1 MNRRVIFYETR
12 NLKHLKNICNQY
24 HDLGYETEI
33 LTEKYLE
40 TSSEWKDFQSNYKHA
55 STNHEAFEL
64 ACFARYFALNEYYKS
79 GIISIKEY
87 VILSDSDVIPQFEKS
102 EKIFLDKLQDTF
114 VASQNYITIN
124 TLEPQYSPHFSI
136 WNFELLSSFIDH
148 IIDFYVNRYAESAG
162 DIKARYERIGMNSS
176 ISDMTLLYEWVEKTK
191 INFFNFSDFSLEHY
205 TDHNISSPYNVIGD
219 NSDRSI
225 LIYNPF
231 KQRIGYFSLRRRKC
245 HWPVI
250 LHVQGGKKRLIPLFY
265 TSRLLFYIFVIT
277 WLFADKLKLT
287 KFVRGKK

>member
-1 MNRRVIFYETR
+1 MNRRIIFYETR
-12 NLKHLKNICNQY
+12 NLKYLTNICEQY

-33 LTEKYLE
+33 LTEKYLK

-55 STNHEAFEL
+55 STNHEEFEL

-79 GIISIKEY
+79 GIISTKEY

-102 EKIFLDKLQDTF
+102 EKIFLDELPDVF
-114 VASQNYITIN
+114 MASQNYSTIN

-136 WNFELLSSFIDH
+136 WNFELLSSFIDY

-162 DIKARYERIGMNSS
+162 NIKVRYERIGMNPS

-191 INFFNFSDFSLEHY
+191 ISFFNFSDFSLKSY
-205 TDHNISSPYNVIGD
+205 TNHNISSPYNVIGD
-219 NSDRSI
+219 NSDWSI

-231 KQRIGYFSLRRRKC
+231 KQRIGYFSLKRRKC
-245 HWPVI
+245 YWPVI
-250 LHVQGGKKRLIPLFY
+250 LHIQGGKKRLIPLFY
-265 TSRLLFYIFVIT
+265 TNRLLFYIFVIT
-277 WLFADKLKLT
+277 WLFADKLKFT
-287 KFVRGKK
+287 KFVREKK